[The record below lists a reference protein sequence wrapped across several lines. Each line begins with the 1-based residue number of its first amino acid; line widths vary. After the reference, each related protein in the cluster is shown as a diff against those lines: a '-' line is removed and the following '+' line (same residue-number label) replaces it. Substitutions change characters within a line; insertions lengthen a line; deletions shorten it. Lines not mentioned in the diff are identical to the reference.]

1 MTRSNWAIDNWQLA
15 IKNKQKEYLFF
26 YKPLFAIIL
35 HCQLS
40 FANCL
45 LKHMPT
51 DFLYIIDILGT
62 FAFAVAG
69 AFSAMEKKL
78 DPFGVLVLSFV
89 TAIGGGT
96 LRDILIGNLPV
107 GWLRNETATI
117 VIFISAIAAM
127 FFSRYLKQFTTTL
140 FIFDAVGLGLF
151 TIIGL
156 EIGLEK
162 NFSTGICIA
171 IGTITACFGGVTR
184 DVLLNNVPLLFRKE
198 IYAMACI
205 AGGLLY
211 FVLKWMQVD
220 PDLSRIICIIAIFT
234 IRVLAFRFKL
244 SLPVFYSEKK

>member
-1 MTRSNWAIDNWQLA
+1 
-15 IKNKQKEYLFF
+15 
-26 YKPLFAIIL
+26 
-35 HCQLS
+35 
-40 FANCL
+40 
-45 LKHMPT
+45 MPT
-51 DFLYIIDILGT
+51 NFLYIIDIIGT

-69 AFSAMEKKL
+69 AFSAMEKRL

-107 GWLRNETATI
+107 GWFRNETAVV

-140 FIFDAVGLGLF
+140 FLFDALGLGLF

-156 EIGLEK
+156 EIGVEK
-162 NFSTGICIA
+162 KFSMGICIA
-171 IGTITACFGGVTR
+171 IGTITACFGGVIR

-211 FVLKWMQVD
+211 FLMKYLQVD
-220 PDLSRIICIIAIFT
+220 ANLSRIICVIAIFT

-244 SLPVFYSEKK
+244 SLPAFYSEKNFT

>member
-1 MTRSNWAIDNWQLA
+1 MAGNIPYSAG
-15 IKNKQKEYLFF
+15 FF
-26 YKPLFAIIL
+26 IFE
-35 HCQLS
+35 
-40 FANCL
+40 N
-45 LKHMPT
+45 MPT
-51 DFLYIIDILGT
+51 NFLYIIDILGT
-62 FAFAVAG
+62 FSFAVAG

-117 VIFISAIAAM
+117 VIFVSAIAAM

-140 FIFDAVGLGLF
+140 FLFDALGLGLF

-156 EIGLEK
+156 EIGLSK
-162 NFSTGICIA
+162 DFSPGICIA
-171 IGTITACFGGVTR
+171 LGTITACFGGVIR

-205 AGGLLY
+205 TGGLLY
-211 FVLKWMQVD
+211 FLLD
-220 PDLSRIICIIAIFT
+220 YLRIESNFSRIICIVSIFT
-234 IRVLAFRFKL
+234 IRVIAFRYKL
-244 SLPVFYSEKK
+244 SLPVFYSEKNKK